1 MPAQALERTV
11 TLLLEGTCKVLW
23 GFPPNLLEPTV
34 SHLGAGAALRW
45 FLRNMPRY
53 QRTLAAYG
61 EVRTHLL
68 CLAISLVNGCHY
80 CTYGHGYALHLA
92 YLREHDALFPLGEL
106 ELQRLCG
113 LPPAAIRYDLVAAV
127 QRAGLH
133 ADTRHLERVLILK
146 LAEDP
151 QPTDGDDLR
160 LIQLV
165 HMFGVLN
172 SVGVRHQVPADQ
184 AHSALNKDVELKR
197 RYNAMRGTGG

>member
-11 TLLLEGTCKVLW
+11 TLLLEGACKMLW
-23 GFPPNLLEPTV
+23 GFPPNLLKPTV

-45 FLRNMPRY
+45 FLSNMPRY

-61 EVRTHLL
+61 EIRTHLL

-113 LPPAAIRYDLVAAV
+113 LPPAAIRYDLVGAT
-127 QRAGLH
+127 QRAALH
-133 ADTRHLERVLILK
+133 ADTRYLERVLTLT

-151 QPTDGDDLR
+151 QPTDEDDLR

-165 HMFGVLN
+165 RMFEVLN
-172 SVGVRHQVPADQ
+172 FVGVRQKIPADQ
-184 AHSALNKDVELKR
+184 AHSVLNKDDELKR
-197 RYNAMRGTGG
+197 RYDAMRGTAG